1 MSAVQG
7 LDKRAVLQALVERL
21 ASEVARA
28 KAHALDAAEG
38 ATHEDNRAEGDK
50 DMRSTEA
57 SYIARGHAQRT
68 AQLEQALTRLSHL
81 ELVDFEPTDEIKST
95 ALIELEH
102 NQRRSLYL
110 LLPVAG
116 GEQIV
121 MGGATIQSLTLSS
134 PLGRALVGQNVGDEV
149 EIESPQ
155 GARVYEVVSV
165 R

>member
-1 MSAVQG
+1 MNAAMQT

-21 ASEVARA
+21 GSEVARA
-28 KAHALDAAEG
+28 KAHAIDAAEG

-95 ALIELEH
+95 ALVELEH
-102 NQRRSLYL
+102 NQRRSLYF

-116 GEQIV
+116 GEQVVI
-121 MGGATIQSLTLSS
+121 GGTTIQC
-134 PLGRALVGQNVGDEV
+134 
-149 EIESPQ
+149 
-155 GARVYEVVSV
+155 
-165 R
+165 